1 MFRVSAINTASQMS
15 HYGERIMADQATI
28 QTAFRRH
35 AQTLAQ
41 RPAIGKKTDRTK
53 IRITDGLT
61 CAIEDGPW
69 KLTADLAPKCGGN
82 GQGPTPGTLGRA
94 ALGSC
99 LAICYVM
106 WAAELDVPL
115 TQVEVEV
122 QADSDARGMYG
133 VGDTP
138 AAYQEVRYVVS
149 VSSPAPQTDII
160 RVLDMAEAHSPYVSV
175 FKEPQNV
182 KRDVIINR
190 VEG

>member
-1 MFRVSAINTASQMS
+1 
-15 HYGERIMADQATI
+15 MADHATL
-28 QTAFRRH
+28 QTTFRRH
-35 AQTLAQ
+35 AQLLAQ
-41 RPAIGKKTDRTK
+41 RPAIGRKTDITK
-53 IRITDGLT
+53 VRITDGLT

-69 KLTADLAPKCGGN
+69 KLTADLASKSGGN

-133 VGDTP
+133 VDDTP

-149 VSSPAPQTDII
+149 VSSSAPQADVM
-160 RVLDMAEAHSPYVSV
+160 RVLDIAEAHSPYVSM

-182 KRDVIINR
+182 KRVVIINR
-190 VEG
+190 EEG